1 MGEMVAYDEFSM
13 FHENAEEFG
22 IPFAPPAVRRESV
35 DVGGG
40 DG

>member
-1 MGEMVAYDEFSM
+1 MTGAQDRYPYDEFSM

-22 IPFAPPAVRRESV
+22 IPYGGPPTVGAPLGA
-35 DVGGG
+35 